1 MLRFSLS
8 QFVRGLLSPCRVRPV
23 ARRRSRVGRS
33 PSEAL
38 ESRTLLAANL
48 VKDIENFGISSFPQ
62 HLTEVNGTVYFVAQT
77 QATGAELW
85 RTDGT
90 SAGTFLVHDIDPG
103 PSSSG
108 LFYLTNVNGVLFFS
122 AGDAATGIELWK
134 SDGTSNGT
142 LLVRD
147 IVPGS
152 GSSIPSHL
160 TNINGTLYFAARDTT
175 QGVELW
181 SSDGTSAG
189 TTLVAN
195 LNSGGDSNPRN
206 LTNGNGTLYFT
217 ANDGSS
223 GREFWVLPGPTAPPT
238 LIDVNSGPGSS
249 DPEYLV
255 PVAGQ
260 IFFAASSAST
270 GRELWSY
277 DPSAGGSLLPWDIVP
292 GVPGSLPFGL
302 TEMNGQV
309 FFAATDFLRGTEL
322 WTAVPGMATAMI
334 VKDIHPVSGSLPTYL
349 TNVAGTLFFSANDG
363 TSGRE
368 LWSSDGTSIGTVLVK
383 DINPSGDSDPNDLFD
398 ANGTLVFSAT
408 DGVTDWE
415 LWTSDGTSPG
425 TSLVVDL
432 NPLGDSVLPRFA
444 ELTLLNGDLL
454 FNGLRTVEGFELW
467 KTNGTSTGTM
477 LVGNI
482 ETGTLSS
489 DPQSPVD
496 VNGTLFF
503 KAQNSLN
510 GVGIWKSQGTEA
522 TTELVWQSPPGA
534 FAGYLSDLTNVNGT
548 LFFTADNGA
557 GDVELWSSDGTS
569 SGTTLVR
576 NIHPTSSSFPQNL
589 TNLNG
594 LLYFTAR
601 DGTSGEELWRSDG
614 TSAGT
619 LLVADIHPFGNSFPA
634 HLTPVGNTLYFT
646 ANDGTLGV
654 ELWKTDGTSAGTV
667 LVSDLNP
674 LGSSH
679 PGALTEVSG
688 QLYFA
693 ADNGSQG
700 RELWVTDGVNTFLV
714 KDIHPTG
721 SSYPEFLTNVNGTV
735 YFTASDVSGFELWA
749 SDGSVAGTLQVAD
762 INPGGSSYP
771 QHLVNVNGTLFFTA
785 NDLLNNDELWRS
797 DGTSSGTTQVVD
809 LQPAGSSQPERLF
822 NAEGWLYFTADDGT
836 HGIEL
841 WRSNGTASGTALVAD
856 IAPGVADSFPENLVL
871 SNQQLFFSAQS
882 PQPGRE
888 LWVHAIHTAPTDM
901 ALSAAQVDE
910 NTPSGT
916 PVGTLSTTDADIGDS
931 FTYTLVAG
939 PGSAGNSRF
948 TIVGNQLQT
957 AAVLDH
963 ELQGQY
969 SIRIRTTDLA
979 GLNFEKVFL
988 IGVSD
993 LLEVGAGVDR
1003 NVAEGD
1009 LVGLRTG
1016 FYNGP
1021 VDISQLSLTI
1031 DWGDGSP
1038 LEDGLLTPIAGT
1050 NGGTIANAHVYANEG
1065 LYVVIVT
1072 LTDGVTTVSD
1082 RMAFTVSNAAPVLGS
1097 LLGPDAGVRGQ
1108 TLSFQLPF
1116 RDPGVNDTHTA
1127 LIDWGNGTV
1136 SPGVIEAADGEG
1148 NWVVRAS
1155 AIYTTDGTYTISATV
1170 VDDVGSTST
1179 LSKPISIKAALLQPS
1194 LHNPALTDLYVGG
1207 TLGND
1212 VILLNPSGTNI
1223 AVTINGVAAG
1233 TYAPTAGLVVFAQ
1246 AGNDQVTV
1254 ASTITRP
1261 ACLFGGTGADSLTGG
1276 GGHDTLAGEAGN
1288 DTLVGGSGNDTY
1300 QFNATAAA
1308 GIDVATD
1315 SAGLDTLDFS
1325 QTTGQPIVLNL
1336 GLAGPQVL
1344 NPNLTLNLNAGT
1356 AFENVVGGA
1365 GNDQL
1370 TGNALANVL
1379 VGGRGND
1386 RLTGG
1391 AGNDTYQFSLDTDL
1405 GSDVL
1410 DEAGGGIDTLDF
1422 SSTRITGATV
1432 DLSIPGAQTV
1442 ATGRLILT
1450 LGAATTFEQVL
1461 GGGGNDAL
1469 TGNTLGNTLVGG
1481 AGNDTL
1487 TGGLGNDTYLFD
1499 ADTDLGSDTL
1509 VEMGAGGVELIDFSF
1524 TSAGVTLDLAQTS
1537 RQVVNT
1543 RLSITL
1549 SSDRVFEN
1557 LTGGDGNDSLFGNAV
1572 VNALL
1577 GGGGN
1582 DSLAGAEG
1590 NDSLTGGAGDDT
1602 LAGGDGNDIY
1612 SYITAASA
1620 ATTLGS
1626 DTLIERA
1633 GQGTDLVTFAGVTS
1647 RAVTLNL
1654 GQTATQAAI
1663 SGFLN
1668 ITLNDATTFENLT
1681 GGSLADV
1688 LTGNAG
1694 SNILVGGPGNDV
1706 LVGGLGDDT
1715 YSYTTSTPLGTDTLV
1730 EQSGEGTDTLDF
1742 TNTTTHTVTL
1752 NLGQTVAQVVNA
1764 NLSLLLSAADTFEN
1778 ALGGSLADTLVGN
1791 LGANRL
1797 GGNGGNDALLG
1808 FDGTDTLEG
1817 GAGNDTLQG
1826 GTGGD
1831 TYLFDAD
1838 LVLGTDA
1845 LSESVNAGTDTL
1857 DFSLTTSKAVVV
1869 NLAQTAAQVVVA
1881 ANLTITLNA
1890 ADVFEDIVG
1899 GSLNDLLTG
1908 NSLSNRLLGREGNDT
1923 VSGGAGDDQ
1932 LVGGLGNDTYTFNP
1946 ATALGIDTLD
1956 ESAGGL
1962 DTLDFSAAAT
1972 GVTVDLA
1979 QSLSQSVHPNLSLV
1993 LAASTT
1999 FENVWGGA
2007 GNDRLTGNSL
2017 NNALVGNAGDD
2028 TLEGAA
2034 GNDSLTGGT
2043 GNDVFRFAANAPLG
2057 VDTLNEAAGG
2067 LDTLDFSSTTSLGVA
2082 VNLATTAP
2090 QVVNANLSVVLGLAT
2105 AFENAIGGAGN
2116 DQLLGNTLANI
2127 LDGRAGQ
2134 DQLTGLAGNDTL
2146 VGGTGDDIYLFTT
2159 ATPLG
2164 SDTLVELANQ
2174 GADTLDFTTTT
2185 TLAVSLGLGNT
2196 GLQVVNANLSL
2207 LLSAAD
2213 TFENARGGALAD
2225 TIAGGPGPNVIL
2237 GNAGND
2243 VLFGFDG
2250 NDTLEGGAGND
2261 SLLGGQG
2268 DDTYLFDADLVLGT
2282 DSVSEA
2288 PGAGLDLLDFA
2299 ATSTK
2304 SVNLA
2309 LGQITPQTVV
2319 TGNLTLTLNAADVF
2333 EHATGG
2339 SLADVLLGNTLAN
2352 RLSGLGGNDS
2362 LKGSDADDT
2371 LVGGAGNDSLTG
2383 GSGSDAYNFNA
2394 DTPLGT
2400 DTLDETGGG
2409 FDLLDFTETTA
2420 LGLSVDLAVAGTQ
2433 VVNANLSLILGS
2445 GAVVEHVFGGKGD
2458 DLLRGNA
2465 LLNIL
2470 GGNDGND
2477 VLEGFAGD
2485 DTLVGG
2491 LGDDTFRFAANTP
2504 LGLDILAE
2512 GINEGL
2518 DVLHF
2523 GSTTSGVTVDLGAS
2537 AVQVVNGNLSLL
2549 FVSLNGFEVVIG
2561 STADDLLTGD
2571 DKSNILFGSS
2581 GDDTL
2586 VGLAGNDLL
2595 FGGGGADKLD
2605 GGDEDDLLLPGLTSY
2620 YNEIST
2626 KLDRPGIA
2634 AIFTE
2639 WVGPNPYLTR
2649 INNLRVGVGPGN
2661 LYRLDLST
2669 LFDDGGAPDFLV
2681 GDLGLDW
2688 FWQFPG
2694 DAISDLGNG
2703 GAETVN

>member
-1 MLRFSLS
+1 MLRFRLS
-8 QFVRGLLSPCRVRPV
+8 HVVRRLLSRCRVRP
-23 ARRRSRVGRS
+23 AASRRRPHRV
-33 PSEAL
+33 PCEAL
-38 ESRTLLAANL
+38 ESRTLLSANL
-48 VKDIENFGISSFPQ
+48 VKDIENLGFSSFPL

-77 QATGAELW
+77 QESGSELW

-90 SAGTFLVHDIDPG
+90 STGTFLVRDIEPG
-103 PSSSG
+103 PLSSNPS
-108 LFYLTNVNGVLFFS
+108 YLTNVNGVLFFS
-122 AGDAATGIELWK
+122 AGDTAHGIELWT
-134 SDGTSNGT
+134 SDGTSTGTALVGDVHVGPGNGS
-142 LLVRD
+142 
-147 IVPGS
+147 P
-152 GSSIPSHL
+152 SSL
-160 TNINGTLYFAARDTT
+160 TNVNGMLFFAAEDATT
-175 QGVELW
+175 GRELW
-181 SSDGTSAG
+181 TSDGTSAG
-189 TTLVAN
+189 TTLVAD
-195 LNSGGDSNPRN
+195 LNSTGGSDPRQ

-238 LIDVNSGPGSS
+238 LIDVNGGPAGS
-249 DPEYLV
+249 DPGDLI

-260 IFFAASSAST
+260 IFFAASNAFL

-277 DPSAGGSLLPWDIVP
+277 DPSGGGFLQPWDIVP
-292 GVPGSLPFGL
+292 GISSSLPDGL
-302 TEMNGQV
+302 AEMNGQV
-309 FFAATDFLRGTEL
+309 FFAATDPLRGREL
-322 WTAVPGMATAMI
+322 WTAVPGMATAAL
-334 VKDIHPVSGSLPTYL
+334 VKNIHPVGDSVPAYL
-349 TNVAGTLFFSANDG
+349 TNVAGTLFFSATDG
-363 TSGRE
+363 ITGQE
-368 LWSSDGTSIGTVLVK
+368 LWRSDGTSAGTVLVK
-383 DINPSGDSDPNDLFD
+383 DINPGGDSHPNDLFN
-398 ANGTLVFSAT
+398 ANGSLVFSAI
-408 DGVTDWE
+408 DGVTGRE
-415 LWTSDGTSPG
+415 LWTSDGTSTG
-425 TSLVVDL
+425 TSLLVDL
-432 NPLGDSVLPRFA
+432 NPGGGHALYSSLA
-444 ELTLLNGDLL
+444 QLTSFNGSLL
-454 FNGLRTVEGFELW
+454 FNGFNGADGFELW
-467 KTNGTSTGTM
+467 KTDGTSTGTI
-477 LVGNI
+477 LVRDLDP
-482 ETGTLSS
+482 TTSS
-489 DPQSPVD
+489 SYPQSLVD
-496 VNGTLFF
+496 INGTLYFT
-503 KAQNSLN
+503 AGSL
-510 GVGIWKSQGTEA
+510 GAIGLWKSGGTEA
-522 TTELVWQSPPGA
+522 TTELVWQSPLGA
-534 FAGYLSDLTNVNGT
+534 FAGYLSHLTNVNGT
-548 LFFTADNGA
+548 LFFTADDGT

-569 SGTTLVR
+569 PGTALVR

-594 LLYFTAR
+594 VLYFTAR
-601 DGTSGEELWRSDG
+601 DGTSGRELWRSDG
-614 TSAGT
+614 TFSGT
-619 LLVADIHPFGNSFPA
+619 ILVADINPFGNSFPA
-634 HLTPVGNTLYFT
+634 RLTPAGNTLYFI
-646 ANDGTLGV
+646 ANDGLLGV
-654 ELWKTDGTSAGTV
+654 ELWQTDGTSAGTG
-667 LVSDLNP
+667 LVSDVNP

-679 PGALTEVSG
+679 PRGLTEVNG
-688 QLYFA
+688 LLFFT
-693 ADNGSQG
+693 ADNGGQG
-700 RELWVTDGVNTFLV
+700 RELWVTDGVNTTLV

-721 SSYPEFLTNVNGTV
+721 ASYPEYLTNVNGTL
-735 YFTASDVSGFELWA
+735 YFSASDGSGFELWA
-749 SDGSVAGTLQVAD
+749 SDGTVAGTLQVAD
-762 INPGGSSYP
+762 INAGGSSYP
-771 QHLVNVNGTLFFTA
+771 QHLVNVNGTLFFVA
-785 NDLLNNDELWRS
+785 NDLLNNAELWRS
-797 DGTSSGTTQVVD
+797 DGTSSGTVQVRD
-809 LQPAGSSQPERLF
+809 IHPAGSSQPERLV
-822 NAEGWLYFTADDGT
+822 NAQGWLYFTADDGVQ
-836 HGIEL
+836 GIEL

-856 IAPGVADSFPENLVL
+856 IAPGAANSFPEELVV
-871 SNQQLFFSAQS
+871 SNGQLFFSAHA
-882 PQPGRE
+882 PLPGRE
-888 LWVHAIHTAPTDM
+888 LWVHAINTPPTDIS
-901 ALSAAQVDE
+901 LSAAQVDE
-910 NTPSGT
+910 NTPVGT
-916 PVGTLSTTDADIGDS
+916 PVGTLGTTDADIGDS
-931 FTYTLVAG
+931 FTYTLVPG
-939 PGSAGNSRF
+939 TGSADNSRF
-948 TIVGNQLQT
+948 AIVGNQLRT
-957 AAVLDH
+957 AVVFDH
-963 ELQGQY
+963 ETQNAS
-969 SIRIRTTDLA
+969 SIRVRTTDRA
-979 GLNFEKVFL
+979 GLIFEKVFL
-988 IGVSD
+988 IGVND
-993 LLEVGAGVDR
+993 LLELGAGVDQ

-1009 LVGLRTG
+1009 LVRLTTG

-1021 VDISQLSLTI
+1021 VDSSQLSLTI

-1038 LEDGLLTPIAGT
+1038 LEDGLLTPISGT

-1065 LYVVIVT
+1065 LYVVTVT

-1082 RMAFTVSNAAPVLGS
+1082 RMGFTVSNAAPVLGS

-1108 TLSFQLPF
+1108 TLTFQLPF
-1116 RDPGVNDTHTA
+1116 QDPGINDTHTA

-1136 SPGVIEAADGEG
+1136 SPGRIEATDGG
-1148 NWVVRAS
+1148 GHWVVHAS
-1155 AIYTTDGTYTISATV
+1155 AIYTTEGTYTISATV
-1170 VDDVGSTST
+1170 IDDAGSTST
-1179 LSKPISIKAALLQPS
+1179 ISKRISIKAALLQPS

-1212 VILLNPSGTNI
+1212 VILLNPSGTSV

-1254 ASTITRP
+1254 ASTIIRP
-1261 ACLFGGTGADSLTGG
+1261 ACLFGGAGADSLTGG

-1288 DTLVGGSGNDTY
+1288 DTLIGGAGNDTY

-1308 GIDVATD
+1308 GVDLATD
-1315 SAGLDTLDFS
+1315 TAGLDTLDFS
-1325 QTTGQPIVLNL
+1325 QTTGQPIALNL
-1336 GLAGPQVL
+1336 GLAVPQVL
-1344 NPNLTLNLNAGT
+1344 NPNLTLTLNAGN

-1370 TGNALANVL
+1370 IGNALANVL

-1391 AGNDTYQFSLDTDL
+1391 AGNDTYQFALDSDQGTDI
-1405 GSDVL
+1405 L

-1422 SSTRITGATV
+1422 SSTLVTGATI
-1432 DLSIPGAQTV
+1432 DLSVPGVQTV

-1450 LGAATTFEQVL
+1450 LGAATSFEQVL
-1461 GGGGNDAL
+1461 GGGGPDAL
-1469 TGNTLGNTLVGG
+1469 TGNTLNNTLVGG

-1499 ADTDLGSDTL
+1499 ADTFLGSDTL
-1509 VEMGAGGVELIDFSF
+1509 VESDLGGVDLIDFTPTATAVS
-1524 TSAGVTLDLAQTS
+1524 LDLAQTG
-1537 RQVVNT
+1537 RQVANT
-1543 RLSITL
+1543 RLSLTL
-1549 SSDRVFEN
+1549 SSERNFEN

-1582 DSLAGAEG
+1582 DSLAGAAG
-1590 NDSLTGGAGDDT
+1590 DDSLVGGAGDDT
-1602 LAGGDGNDIY
+1602 LAGGDGNDTY
-1612 SYITAASA
+1612 SYSTVASS

-1654 GQTATQAAI
+1654 GQTTTQTAI
-1663 SGFLN
+1663 SAFLN
-1668 ITLNDATTFENLT
+1668 ITLNDAATFENLT

-1730 EQSGEGTDTLDF
+1730 EQPGEGSDLLDF
-1742 TNTTTHTVTL
+1742 SSTTTHTVTL
-1752 NLGQTVAQVVNA
+1752 NLGQAVAQVVNA
-1764 NLSLLLSAADTFEN
+1764 NLSLVLSAGDTFEN

-1791 LGANRL
+1791 LVANRL
-1797 GGNGGNDALLG
+1797 GGNAGNDVLLAL
-1808 FDGTDTLEG
+1808 DGTDTLEG

-1831 TYLFDAD
+1831 TYVFDAD
-1838 LVLGTDA
+1838 GVLGTDA
-1845 LSESVNAGTDTL
+1845 LSEALNAGTDTL
-1857 DFSLTTSKAVVV
+1857 DFSPTTSRAVVV
-1869 NLAQTAAQVVVA
+1869 NLAQTAAQVVVV
-1881 ANLTITLNA
+1881 ANLTLTLNA
-1890 ADVFEDIVG
+1890 VDVFEDILG

-1908 NSLSNRLLGREGNDT
+1908 NSLANRLLGRDGNDT
-1923 VSGGAGDDQ
+1923 LIGAAGDDQ
-1932 LVGGLGNDTYTFNP
+1932 LVGGLANDTYTFNP
-1946 ATALGIDTLD
+1946 ATPLGSDTLD
-1956 ESAGGL
+1956 ESSGGV
-1962 DTLDFSAAAT
+1962 DTLDFSAAAA

-1979 QSLSQSVHPNLSLV
+1979 QSLAQTVHPNLSLV
-1993 LAASTT
+1993 LGASDT
-1999 FENVWGGA
+1999 FENVLGGA
-2007 GNDRLTGNSL
+2007 GNDRLSGNSL
-2017 NNALVGNAGDD
+2017 NNNLVGNAGGD

-2043 GNDVFRFAANAPLG
+2043 GNDLFRFTANTPLG

-2067 LDTLDFSSTTSLGVA
+2067 LDTLDFSATTSLGVA
-2082 VNLATTAP
+2082 VNLATTTT
-2090 QVVNANLSVVLGLAT
+2090 QIVNANLSVVLGLAN

-2116 DQLLGNTLANI
+2116 DQLLGNTLANL
-2127 LDGRAGQ
+2127 LDGRAGK

-2146 VGGTGDDIYLFTT
+2146 VGGTGDDTYVFTT

-2164 SDTLVELANQ
+2164 SDTLVELVNE
-2174 GADTLDFTTTT
+2174 GTDTLDFSTTTT
-2185 TLAVSLGLGNT
+2185 QAVNLGLGIT
-2196 GLQVVNANLSL
+2196 ALQPVNANLSL

-2213 TFENARGGALAD
+2213 TFENALGGALAD
-2225 TIAGGPGPNVIL
+2225 TLAGGPGPNWIA

-2243 VLFGFDG
+2243 LLLGVDG

-2261 SLLGGQG
+2261 SLKGGLG
-2268 DDTYLFDADLVLGT
+2268 DDSYLFDADLVLGS

-2288 PGAGLDLLDFA
+2288 VGDGLDLLDFS
-2299 ATSTK
+2299 ATTTK
-2304 SVNLA
+2304 SVNLS

-2319 TGNLTLTLNAADVF
+2319 AGNLSLTLNAVDVF

-2339 SLADVLLGNTLAN
+2339 SLADVLVGNTLAN
-2352 RLSGLGGNDS
+2352 RLSGLSGNDS
-2362 LKGSDADDT
+2362 LKGGDADDT

-2383 GSGSDAYNFNA
+2383 GSGNDAYGFNA

-2409 FDLLDFTETTA
+2409 FDLLDFTETTT

-2433 VVNANLSLILGS
+2433 VVNANLALVLGS
-2445 GAVVEHVFGGKGD
+2445 GATIEHVFGGKGH

-2470 GGNDGND
+2470 AGNDGD
-2477 VLEGFAGD
+2477 DTLEGFAGD

-2523 GSTTSGVTVDLGAS
+2523 GSTTSGVTVDLGNS

-2561 STADDLLTGD
+2561 STADDLLIGD
-2571 DKSNILFGSS
+2571 GKANILFGSS

-2586 VGLAGNDLL
+2586 LGFAGNDLL

-2620 YNEIST
+2620 YSET
-2626 KLDRPGIA
+2626 TGKLDRPGIA

-2649 INNLRVGVGPGN
+2649 VNNLRVGVGTGN
-2661 LYRLDLST
+2661 LYRLDLTT
-2669 LFDDGGAPDFLV
+2669 LFDDGGVFDFLV

-2694 DAISDLGNG
+2694 DVISDLGTG
-2703 GAETVN
+2703 GAEIVN